1 MGIPAYFAYIVKNHT
16 KVLKSMFAMRGTVFH
31 NLYLDSNSII
41 YDAFHEIYKT
51 DPANSA
57 SYEHILALICSKI
70 QAYIDQI
77 NPSNVIYIAF
87 DGNAPPAKW
96 AQQQKRRYLK
106 TYLEENGCA
115 EITTGISTNIIT
127 PGTDFMLFLSK
138 YVENYGFVSRAKIII
153 STPMIDGEGEHKI
166 FQYIRENRDVH
177 KGQNTIV
184 YGLDADLLMLSML
197 HIELTN
203 LYVYRETPEFVKS
216 LNIEL
221 DNGVG
226 YFLDIHELCE
236 SLFKEMNMET
246 DGVSCTKM
254 SRVHDYVCLCFFL
267 GNDFLPRIP
276 TLNIRKDGIQVLMNA
291 YRACVV
297 RGRLVDI
304 WNGAYIWE
312 NVNKV
317 ISWIAEREEG
327 ILLRHKK
334 MDERKE
340 FRLGENVERYV
351 SVGEEGW
358 RERYEKVCG
367 ERKEYKEGMLW
378 VLKYYMGEEV
388 LEWKWKGE
396 MGKLMKEIEEE
407 RDVEEVKERKEEE
420 ILEEKKER
428 RKGWKK
434 YIWE

>member
-1 MGIPAYFAYIVKNHT
+1 
-16 KVLKSMFAMRGTVFH
+16 
-31 NLYLDSNSII
+31 
-41 YDAFHEIYKT
+41 
-51 DPANSA
+51 
-57 SYEHILALICSKI
+57 
-70 QAYIDQI
+70 
-77 NPSNVIYIAF
+77 
-87 DGNAPPAKW
+87 
-96 AQQQKRRYLK
+96 
-106 TYLEENGCA
+106 
-115 EITTGISTNIIT
+115 
-127 PGTDFMLFLSK
+127 MLFLSK

-153 STPMIDGEGEHKI
+153 STPMVDGEGEHKI
-166 FQYIRENRDVH
+166 FQYIRENRDAH
-177 KGQNTIV
+177 SGQNTIV

-304 WNGAYIWE
+304 WSGEYIWE
-312 NVNKV
+312 NMNKV
-317 ISWIAEREEG
+317 ISWIAEREEE

-334 MDERKE
+334 MDERRE
-340 FRLGENVERYV
+340 YRLGEAMEKYV
-351 SVGEEGW
+351 NVGEGGW
-358 RERYEKVCG
+358 RERYERLCG
-367 ERKEYKEGMLW
+367 WERKEYKEGMLW
-378 VLKYYMGEEV
+378 VLKYYMGKEV
-388 LEWKWKGE
+388 VVWIGKG
-396 MGKLMKEIEEE
+396 MGKLMKEIEREK
-407 RDVEEVKERKEEE
+407 DVKEVEERKEWEV
-420 ILEEKKER
+420 EKKER
-428 RKGWKK
+428 RMGWKK